1 MEEKIIY
8 LLQRICDKL
17 DAIPSVSE
25 VEALR
30 KKVSSYEE
38 SISPVVNQSRAAAF
52 LGTTSQSLIRL
63 RLSGQIKATRVGGR
77 WNYKMTD
84 LERYRKQHTV

>member
-1 MEEKIIY
+1 MEQQILY

-30 KKVSSYEE
+30 RKVASYEE
-38 SISPVVNQSRAAAF
+38 SISPVVNQTKAAAF
-52 LGTTSQSLIRL
+52 LGTTSQSVIRL
-63 RLSGQIKATRVGGR
+63 RQSGQLKATRVGGR

-84 LERYRKQHTV
+84 LERYRKSHTV